1 MKDSSRAIKS
11 DDFAVHY
18 EDDMIHHRSSMKQLS
33 KGFSASRSS
42 SSIDETASNSDLS
55 SSSFSFSSRLGEMK
69 FPCNPKNVSNTTTK
83 EAQVA
88 SWLPVMSRGDS
99 KVPASNGE
107 VENGGGMWRL
117 RYRRFCPQRLLAI
130 VPLNRD
136 EIVWEEVEDDL
147 YILLDG
153 RLDRLEIC
161 RDFSA
166 QANVQCEGRLGQ
178 TQPCKLLLSLGYLL
192 SSKHK
197 DMVVHDEHVSLLASF
212 LCNGRESRQFKL
224 AFVRTLYMISLSTP
238 EIKYNAEKNTHDDSQ
253 SPTERLYEFL
263 TKRIREWDDE
273 LANNLSSVAKAL
285 VYEIRAKCLRNL
297 DLEIDRIRSL
307 TDKGDETAVIIA
319 TGAKIVELGIQKSNK
334 ALEGQISNAGQKMKG
349 WIDDCNSEDQ
359 QKEQNSKRLSN
370 ASDRDAVVAL
380 AISSST
386 KRASDYARQSS
397 KRVAESTLDTTLSG
411 LQTIGNKVEES
422 TDLIDQLSPED
433 RERIKTAGKIG
444 IASVGAVALVAEA
457 VIETGRSL
465 SSKALGVTA
474 DVVGHKYGSVAGE
487 VAQDAADTYT
497 NVVHTMG
504 NITLASN
511 GSKLVKTA
519 AKTAGKHQVD
529 EDVEKAKK
537 IMLRLERQG
546 AIVAKQAL
554 GIQWTE
560 GSLTRELLCAAA
572 SDEETHGSAPIHPK
586 GNLRLENNKTRDEKI
601 DD

>member
-1 MKDSSRAIKS
+1 MA
-11 DDFAVHY
+11 
-18 EDDMIHHRSSMKQLS
+18 
-33 KGFSASRSS
+33 
-42 SSIDETASNSDLS
+42 
-55 SSSFSFSSRLGEMK
+55 
-69 FPCNPKNVSNTTTK
+69 
-83 EAQVA
+83 
-88 SWLPVMSRGDS
+88 
-99 KVPASNGE
+99 
-107 VENGGGMWRL
+107 
-117 RYRRFCPQRLLAI
+117 
-130 VPLNRD
+130 
-136 EIVWEEVEDDL
+136 
-147 YILLDG
+147 
-153 RLDRLEIC
+153 
-161 RDFSA
+161 
-166 QANVQCEGRLGQ
+166 
-178 TQPCKLLLSLGYLL
+178 
-192 SSKHK
+192 
-197 DMVVHDEHVSLLASF
+197 VHDEHVSLLASF
-212 LCNGRESRQFKL
+212 LCNGREARQFKL

-238 EIKYNAEKNTHDDSQ
+238 ETENNAEKIANDDSQ
-253 SPTERLYEFL
+253 SPTEHLYEFL
-263 TKRIREWDDE
+263 TNRIREWDDE

-297 DLEIDRIRSL
+297 DLERDRIRSL

-349 WIDDCNSEDQ
+349 WIDDCNSENQ
-359 QKEQNSKRLSN
+359 QQDSKRLSN
-370 ASDRDAVVAL
+370 ASDRDAVVAR

-386 KRASDYARQSS
+386 KRASDYARESS

-411 LQTIGNKVEES
+411 LQTIGSKVEES

-560 GSLTRELLCAAA
+560 GSLTRELLCATA
-572 SDEETHGSAPIHPK
+572 SDEETHESAPVVTK
-586 GNLRLENNKTRDEKI
+586 GNLRLENDKT
-601 DD
+601 